1 MAANADASI
10 IEVNGGRI
18 LIALRF
24 EHLDVDS
31 ALHNVSRTYH

>member
-1 MAANADASI
+1 MAANAGASI

-24 EHLDVDS
+24 EDLDVDS